1 MEIYSLAATLR
12 ALFMVPT
19 TEMYL
24 FAYLGMISLPIEGVV
39 DLIMSCTVRSCFVTD
54 FIVEC
59 NLSSFLSFTII
70 TETGMLIDSKDNQ
83 KINSKAVQ
91 TANRSKNI

>member
-1 MEIYSLAATLR
+1 MEIYSLDDTLR
-12 ALFMVPT
+12 ALSIVPT